1 MFIPIVCAVAFT
13 HDLRFFL
20 PVHKHVIWLP
30 FGFLALWRETPTF
43 CLLEDFL
50 YLASPFSHAAF
61 RSLSLCLHFSSLIIM
76 SLSYLEFMEGFEF
89 VDSWNSSHLGGFLTS
104 SNTLHVPFL
113 FSSFLAI
120 PVMSLWSA
128 WWCPTRFLRLCSVSY
143 LFPLPQSQ

>member
-1 MFIPIVCAVAFT
+1 MSS
-13 HDLRFFL
+13 DYL
-20 PVHKHVIWLP
+20 
-30 FGFLALWRETPTF
+30 
-43 CLLEDFL
+43 
-50 YLASPFSHAAF
+50 LASLLSDVRHQLFVFLRISCTWQVL
-61 RSLSLCLHFSSLIIM
+61 SLMQLSDLSLCLQFSSLIIV

-104 SNTLHVPFL
+104 SNILCVPFL

-120 PVMSLWSA
+120 LLMSLWSA